1 MSIEDVAQQLNAA
14 LDRVPDAELIEAS
27 AAIDEAIEHVA
38 ALASESNSAELGET
52 FQAWQEASARIVE
65 LRSGLDQ
72 AAQLVESYMASI
84 GAVRASGGGSATPDR
99 PSPTGPA
106 GDGPP
111 PTVRARDGSE
121 YPADAAWAAGDLPP
135 RVRENQGDRTT
146 GYVDGS
152 LIEKFTS
159 GNDGTWTP
167 YVRERGR
174 ALGLPERIMER
185 LSSHVELKAAARMIQ
200 RGQQHSELVI
210 NHVPCGSQPH
220 QRPGCHQAVE
230 RFLPKGHSLTVH
242 GTTQQGT
249 PYSHTYKGQA

>member
-1 MSIEDVAQQLNAA
+1 MSIDDVARQLNTA

-38 ALASESNSAELGET
+38 ALASESNSPELGET
-52 FQAWQEASARIVE
+52 CQAWQEASARIVE
-65 LRSGLDQ
+65 LRRGLEQ
-72 AAQLVESYMASI
+72 AAGLVESYMTRI
-84 GAVRASGGGSATPDR
+84 GAMRAPGGGSDSSHR
-99 PSPTGPA
+99 PTTAEPA
-106 GDGPP
+106 PGKPAPP
-111 PTVRARDGSE
+111 VRGRDGSE
-121 YPADAAWAAGDLPP
+121 YPAAASWAAGEFLR
-135 RVRENQGDRTT
+135 RVRENQGDQTT

-152 LIEKFTS
+152 LVEQFTS

-174 ALGLPERIMER
+174 ALGVPEAIMER
-185 LSSHVELKAAARMIQ
+185 LASHVELKAAARMIQ

-230 RFLPKGHSLTVH
+230 RFLPEGHSLTVH
-242 GTTQQGT
+242 GTTQQGK
-249 PYSHTYKGQA
+249 PYSHTYRGQA